1 MIDVGGADDLAT
13 WVVRAVNIAP
23 SDLAHRATR
32 LTQME
37 EYWAQFAVGESGK
50 PPSPTGESSA

>member
-1 MIDVGGADDLAT
+1 
-13 WVVRAVNIAP
+13 VNVAP

-37 EYWAQFAVGESGK
+37 EYWVQYAPRE
-50 PPSPTGESSA
+50 T